1 MTTGRHIERAP
12 NRIGSELTT
21 AEMSLGALSCEYVM
35 DVWRVW
41 HVFLLEPPVA
51 AAGSSLEPSAAH
63 MLLIA
68 CRRRTQTSS
77 AARGRLAGNGGA
89 IIIGPLAAGG
99 SLRLAAVGGRAA
111 KRTRWWIRL
120 SARATFCGSDRPT
133 GRMHAAAAR
142 AAAHGRQAIRWRRR
156 HACMS
161 SSYVI
166 RNSYIVIRKDGGG
179 SIIICCCCCW
189 MGLGCMQNMSLGW
202 GDWGLLGATHTLQHT
217 T

>member
-77 AARGRLAGNGGA
+77 AARGRPAGNGGA

-120 SARATFCGSDRPT
+120 SARATFCGSDRPAD
-133 GRMHAAAAR
+133 RPHAGSYGGEPVLKLPNKKISNIPILLHRLLELYILSKEQVVR
-142 AAAHGRQAIRWRRR
+142 A
-156 HACMS
+156 S
-161 SSYVI
+161 SCGY
-166 RNSYIVIRKDGGG
+166 
-179 SIIICCCCCW
+179 
-189 MGLGCMQNMSLGW
+189 SLRY
-202 GDWGLLGATHTLQHT
+202 QCFY
-217 T
+217 